1 MTHKFN
7 SKIMETIDTKRRF
20 IELRAK
26 GYSFDKIAKE
36 LGKAKQTLLDWSR
49 DLDQE
54 IAQAKALEL
63 DSLYESYSL
72 YKEARLKTLGEIL
85 SKLKK
90 EVDKRDLI
98 DLPTDR
104 LLDLFLKYEGVVK
117 ESLVEPVFKSSR
129 EIEEEK
135 EDRLLL
141 EELSALNGLES
152 RLKVG

>member
-1 MTHKFN
+1 
-7 SKIMETIDTKRRF
+7 METIETKRRF

-49 DLDQE
+49 ELDQE

-90 EVDKRDLI
+90 EVDNRDLT

-117 ESLVEPVFKSSR
+117 ESLIEPVFKSSR

-135 EDRLLL
+135 EDRLIL
-141 EELSALNGLES
+141 EELTSLEGLES

>member
-1 MTHKFN
+1 
-7 SKIMETIDTKRRF
+7 METIETKRRF

-49 DLDQE
+49 ELDQE

-85 SKLKK
+85 TKLKK
-90 EVDKRDLI
+90 EVDNRDLT

-104 LLDLFLKYEGVVK
+104 VLDLFLKYEGVVK
-117 ESLVEPVFKSSR
+117 ESLIEPIFKSSR

-141 EELSALNGLES
+141 EELTSLEGLES

>member
-1 MTHKFN
+1 
-7 SKIMETIDTKRRF
+7 METIETKKRF

-49 DLDQE
+49 ELDQE

-63 DSLYESYSL
+63 DNLYESYSL

-90 EVDKRDLI
+90 EVDNRDLT

-135 EDRLLL
+135 EDILLL
-141 EELSALNGLES
+141 EELTSLEGLES

>member
-1 MTHKFN
+1 
-7 SKIMETIDTKRRF
+7 METIETKRRF

-90 EVDKRDLI
+90 EVDNRDLT

-129 EIEEEK
+129 EIKEEN

-141 EELSALNGLES
+141 EELTTLEGLES

>member
-1 MTHKFN
+1 
-7 SKIMETIDTKRRF
+7 METIETKRRF

-63 DSLYESYSL
+63 DSLYEAYSL

-90 EVDKRDLI
+90 EVDNRDLT

-141 EELSALNGLES
+141 EDLTTLEGIES

>member
-1 MTHKFN
+1 
-7 SKIMETIDTKRRF
+7 METIETKRRF
-20 IELRAK
+20 IELRGK

-49 DLDQE
+49 ELDQE

-90 EVDKRDLI
+90 EVDNRDLT

-141 EELSALNGLES
+141 EELTSLEGLES

>member
-1 MTHKFN
+1 
-7 SKIMETIDTKRRF
+7 METIETKRRF

-49 DLDQE
+49 ELDQE

-90 EVDKRDLI
+90 EVDNRDLT

-141 EELSALNGLES
+141 EELTSLEGLES
-152 RLKVG
+152 RLKAG

>member
-1 MTHKFN
+1 
-7 SKIMETIDTKRRF
+7 METIDTKGRF

-63 DSLYESYSL
+63 DSLYEAYSL

-90 EVDKRDLI
+90 EVDKRDLT

-117 ESLVEPVFKSSR
+117 ESLIGPVFKSSR

-141 EELSALNGLES
+141 EELTSLEGLES

>member
-1 MTHKFN
+1 
-7 SKIMETIDTKRRF
+7 METIETKRRF

-26 GYSFDKIAKE
+26 GYSFEKIAKE

-49 DLDQE
+49 ELDQE

-90 EVDKRDLI
+90 EVDNRDLT

-141 EELSALNGLES
+141 EELTSLEGLES

>member
-1 MTHKFN
+1 
-7 SKIMETIDTKRRF
+7 MEIIETKRRF

-90 EVDKRDLI
+90 EVDKRDLT

-117 ESLVEPVFKSSR
+117 ESLVEPVFKSSK

-141 EELSALNGLES
+141 EELTALEGLES

>member
-1 MTHKFN
+1 
-7 SKIMETIDTKRRF
+7 METIETKRRF

-49 DLDQE
+49 ELDQE

-90 EVDKRDLI
+90 VVDNRDLT

-141 EELSALNGLES
+141 EELTSLEGLES
-152 RLKVG
+152 RLKVV

>member
-1 MTHKFN
+1 
-7 SKIMETIDTKRRF
+7 METIETKRRF

-49 DLDQE
+49 ELDQE

-90 EVDKRDLI
+90 EVDNRDLT

-141 EELSALNGLES
+141 EELTSLEGLES
-152 RLKVG
+152 ILKVV

>member
-1 MTHKFN
+1 
-7 SKIMETIDTKRRF
+7 METIETKRRF

-26 GYSFDKIAKE
+26 GYSFDKIAKK

-90 EVDKRDLI
+90 EVDKRDLT

-129 EIEEEK
+129 EIEEEN

-141 EELSALNGLES
+141 EELTALEGLES

>member
-1 MTHKFN
+1 
-7 SKIMETIDTKRRF
+7 MEILETKQRF

-36 LGKAKQTLLDWSR
+36 LGKAKQTLLDWSK
-49 DLDQE
+49 DLDLE

-63 DSLYESYSL
+63 ETLYESYSL

-85 SKLKK
+85 CKLKK
-90 EVDKRDLI
+90 EVEQRDLS
-98 DLPTDR
+98 DLPTDK

-117 ESLVEPVFKSSR
+117 ETLVEPVFKSST
-129 EIEEEK
+129 EIAEEK
-135 EDRLLL
+135 EERSLL
-141 EELSALNGLES
+141 EELSAIKVEVEP

>member
-1 MTHKFN
+1 
-7 SKIMETIDTKRRF
+7 METIETKRRF

-72 YKEARLKTLGEIL
+72 YKEVRLKTLGEIL

-90 EVDKRDLI
+90 EVDKRDLT

-141 EELSALNGLES
+141 EELTSLEGLES

>member
-1 MTHKFN
+1 
-7 SKIMETIDTKRRF
+7 METIETKRRF

-49 DLDQE
+49 ELDQE

-90 EVDKRDLI
+90 EVDNRDLT

-117 ESLVEPVFKSSR
+117 ESLIEPVFKSSR

-141 EELSALNGLES
+141 EELTSLEGLES
-152 RLKVG
+152 RLKVV

>member
-1 MTHKFN
+1 
-7 SKIMETIDTKRRF
+7 METIETKRRF

-49 DLDQE
+49 ELDQE

-90 EVDKRDLI
+90 EVDNRDLT

-117 ESLVEPVFKSSR
+117 ENLVEPVFKSSR

-135 EDRLLL
+135 EDILLL
-141 EELSALNGLES
+141 EELTALEGLES

>member
-1 MTHKFN
+1 
-7 SKIMETIDTKRRF
+7 METIETKRRF

-49 DLDQE
+49 ELDQE

-90 EVDKRDLI
+90 EVDNRDLT

-117 ESLVEPVFKSSR
+117 DSLVEPVFKSSR

-141 EELSALNGLES
+141 EELTSLEGLES
-152 RLKVG
+152 RLKVV

>member
-1 MTHKFN
+1 
-7 SKIMETIDTKRRF
+7 METIETKRRF

-72 YKEARLKTLGEIL
+72 NKEARLKTLGEIL

-90 EVDKRDLI
+90 EVDQRDLI

-117 ESLVEPVFKSSR
+117 ESLVEPIFKSSR
-129 EIEEEK
+129 EMK
-135 EDRLLL
+135 RRKR
-141 EELSALNGLES
+141 EELSTLKRLES
-152 RLKVG
+152 RLKGG

>member
-1 MTHKFN
+1 
-7 SKIMETIDTKRRF
+7 METIETKRRF

-49 DLDQE
+49 ELDQE

-90 EVDKRDLI
+90 EVDNRDLTG
-98 DLPTDR
+98 LPTDR

-141 EELSALNGLES
+141 EELTALEGLES

>member
-1 MTHKFN
+1 
-7 SKIMETIDTKRRF
+7 METIETKRRF

-85 SKLKK
+85 LKLKK
-90 EVDKRDLI
+90 EVDKRDLT

-117 ESLVEPVFKSSR
+117 ESLVEPVFKSSK

-141 EELSALNGLES
+141 EELTALEGL
-152 RLKVG
+152 

>member
-1 MTHKFN
+1 
-7 SKIMETIDTKRRF
+7 METTETKRRF
-20 IELRAK
+20 IELRAQ
-26 GYSFDKIAKE
+26 GYSFDKIAKQ

-49 DLDQE
+49 ELDQE

-90 EVDKRDLI
+90 EVDQRDLT

-104 LLDLFLKYEGVVK
+104 LLDLFLKYEGVLK

-141 EELSALNGLES
+141 EELTALEGLES

>member
-1 MTHKFN
+1 
-7 SKIMETIDTKRRF
+7 METIETKRRF

-90 EVDKRDLI
+90 EVDNRDLT

-135 EDRLLL
+135 ENRLLL
-141 EELSALNGLES
+141 EELTSLEGLES

>member
-1 MTHKFN
+1 
-7 SKIMETIDTKRRF
+7 METIETKRRF

-90 EVDKRDLI
+90 EVDKRDLT

-141 EELSALNGLES
+141 EELTTLEGLES

>member
-1 MTHKFN
+1 
-7 SKIMETIDTKRRF
+7 METIETKRRF

-49 DLDQE
+49 ELDQE

-72 YKEARLKTLGEIL
+72 YKEARLKALGEIL

-90 EVDKRDLI
+90 EVDNRDLT

-141 EELSALNGLES
+141 EELTSLEGLES

>member
-1 MTHKFN
+1 
-7 SKIMETIDTKRRF
+7 METIETKRRF

-49 DLDQE
+49 ELDQE

-90 EVDKRDLI
+90 EVDNRDLT

-141 EELSALNGLES
+141 EEQTSLEGLES
-152 RLKVG
+152 RLKVV

>member
-1 MTHKFN
+1 
-7 SKIMETIDTKRRF
+7 METIETKRRF

-49 DLDQE
+49 DLNQE

-90 EVDKRDLI
+90 EVDKRDLT

-141 EELSALNGLES
+141 EELTTLEGLES

>member
-1 MTHKFN
+1 
-7 SKIMETIDTKRRF
+7 METIETKRRF

-63 DSLYESYSL
+63 DSLYESYGL

-90 EVDKRDLI
+90 EVDKRDLT

-117 ESLVEPVFKSSR
+117 ESLIEPVFKSSR

-135 EDRLLL
+135 EDRLIL
-141 EELSALNGLES
+141 EELTSLEGLES

>member
-1 MTHKFN
+1 
-7 SKIMETIDTKRRF
+7 METIETKRRF

-90 EVDKRDLI
+90 EVDQRDLT

-104 LLDLFLKYEGVVK
+104 LLDLLLKYEGVVK
-117 ESLVEPVFKSSR
+117 ESLIEPVFKSSR

-141 EELSALNGLES
+141 EELTSLEGLES